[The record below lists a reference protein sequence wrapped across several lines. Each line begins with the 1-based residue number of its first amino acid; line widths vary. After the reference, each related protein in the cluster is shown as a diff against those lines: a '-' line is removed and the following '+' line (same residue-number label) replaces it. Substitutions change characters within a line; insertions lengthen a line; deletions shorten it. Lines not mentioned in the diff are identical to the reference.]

1 MEEIITN
8 SPPCHSD
15 GTGHNLHRI
24 SKDVIPSWGRR
35 TDAPRIQGIMSL
47 GIMVACP
54 LFTLFWYIALQN
66 FDASLLSAL
75 FALWDEGFVDFFRQ
89 YSPCP
94 NRDIVFVYGAWVL
107 FQAVLYTFLPGK
119 ICEGQPTPA
128 GNVLKYKTNGLLAS
142 FVTVFFFAVLG
153 LRSGGLS
160 LAFVAEHWGSF
171 VAIFNIYG
179 LFLTAAFYLKAHI
192 APSHLEDRKFS
203 GSALYDLYMGIEL
216 NPRFGQS
223 WDFKLFHNGR
233 PGIIGWLLIDLSFT
247 ALQFY
252 KFGYITNSIIIT
264 DLLHA
269 TYVIDLFYNEGWY
282 IKTIDIAHDHVGFY
296 LAWGSATWLPMMY
309 TLQPQFLA
317 VHPVSLS
324 PIAAASILMTG
335 FGGYALFR
343 SANHQKYLVR
353 DTKGQSIL
361 TAPQCPRGYYL
372 RWRAFN
378 FTGQAFPEQPSILSG
393 CGDRF
398 PGTFN
403 LRDPLLMR
411 LWNVVGSGRSLWCES
426 TSLSATR
433 FQSQCVSTVTR
444 HWSTGAKNGFHS
456 GSALQSDR
464 RISYRIAVSS
474 SGKGRK
480 FSPIKNVIN
489 FNPEIGRAIG
499 VQTGT
504 TAAARKR
511 ARFDSGEDAF
521 FVSTVDGDNDVVA
534 FGVADGVGGWSDSG
548 VDPADFSHALCSNM
562 ATAALEWDAEA
573 DKVRARGLMQMGYEK
588 CIADTSI
595 FAGGSTASIGVAHA
609 DGKVELANLG
619 DSGSIL
625 FRLAAVHHYSIP
637 QTHAFN
643 TPYQLTLV
651 PPLMRAQSSVFGGR
665 VFEDLPYDANITNL
679 TMQHGDVLLLATD
692 GVLDNLYNQDILQI
706 ITDQMMATGAWNG
719 APETGINV
727 AASLGKFTQP
737 DGFIPPSK
745 ISTLPTH
752 EASEPLPQRP
762 DSQTRVHPLQGLLAA
777 TVVRQAKVASMDRHR
792 DGPFAKEAQRSYPWE
807 RWRGGKIDD
816 ICVVIVVAVEEG
828 KDAS

>member
-75 FALWDEGFVDFFRQ
+75 FALWDEGFVNFFRQ

-353 DTKGQSIL
+353 DTKGQ
-361 TAPQCPRGYYL
+361 
-372 RWRAFN
+372 
-378 FTGQAFPEQPSILSG
+378 
-393 CGDRF
+393 
-398 PGTFN
+398 
-403 LRDPLLMR
+403 
-411 LWNVVGSGRSLWCES
+411 WNNDIIADKRI
-426 TSLSATR
+426 
-433 FQSQCVSTVTR
+433 TR
-444 HWSTGAKNGFHS
+444 HWSVGAKKGFHS

-489 FNPEIGRAIG
+489 FNPEVGRAIG

-719 APETGINV
+719 APESGINV